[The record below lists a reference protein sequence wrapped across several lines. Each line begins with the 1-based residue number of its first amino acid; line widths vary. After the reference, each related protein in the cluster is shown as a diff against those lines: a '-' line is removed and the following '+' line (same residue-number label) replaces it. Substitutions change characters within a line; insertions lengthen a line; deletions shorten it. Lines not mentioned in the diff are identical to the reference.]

1 MRATVNIR
9 RDGRKD
15 YKLFAMMKAKLT
27 FSSQRAN
34 SNGVVVLKVTGPIT
48 LDNIGDFQR
57 ELAKNRPPLMVFD
70 LSEVPYMDSSG
81 VGVLI
86 SYYSTGQREGRR
98 MVLAGLTERVG
109 ALLKL
114 TKVLTVL
121 RSYPTVEE
129 AVSQA

>member
-1 MRATVNIR
+1 
-9 RDGRKD
+9 
-15 YKLFAMMKAKLT
+15 MMKAKLT